1 MQMGGTRTHG
11 HASNQTNPTKVAERT
26 CLSSASCKA
35 LEYYTGAARA
45 MRLRLEGHFLEQKA
59 QGTRAGRSGWLA
71 VLSFPRARVMQRK
84 SQESKTCAGGGEGTS
99 EKWKNGGDL
108 RWRGLDGSGCGARCQ
123 WKLGEIFL
131 PVSDENFRRFGRR
144 GSGCVACVEARP
156 LACLLLGCASP
167 CRTCGGVWLR
177 SRSIQIPSA
186 AVLGWR
192 SASEFGTKQ
201 ERLRLDRPC
210 QLPPEDL

>member
-1 MQMGGTRTHG
+1 MACGL
-11 HASNQTNPTKVAERT
+11 V
-26 CLSSASCKA
+26 LSS
-35 LEYYTGAARA
+35 GACDA
-45 MRLRLEGHFLEQKA
+45 QKKPGK
-59 QGTRAGRSGWLA
+59 QDM
-71 VLSFPRARVMQRK
+71 P
-84 SQESKTCAGGGEGTS
+84 GGGEGTS

-108 RWRGLDGSGCGARCQ
+108 RWRGLDGSGCGARCH

-131 PVSDENFRRFGRR
+131 PASDENFRRFGRR

-186 AVLGWR
+186 AVLVWR